1 MKITKHEVNG
11 DISIEF
17 KKFIVWFYPHRH
29 MNISHMKPKTL
40 IKGFLF
46 KSDSFGTSYMMDF
59 YFFKISWSRV
69 QKLQTQ
75 QYGKSKSVSGDRP
88 RL

>member
-1 MKITKHEVNG
+1 MSIKTRKFENG
-11 DISIEF
+11 DIFIEF

-46 KSDSFGTSYMMDF
+46 KSEYYGTSYMMDF
-59 YFFKISWSRV
+59 YFFKISFSPA
-69 QKLQTQ
+69 QKH
-75 QYGKSKSVSGDRP
+75 
-88 RL
+88 

>member
-1 MKITKHEVNG
+1 MSIKTRKFENG
-11 DISIEF
+11 DIFIEF

-46 KSDSFGTSYMMDF
+46 KSECITE
-59 YFFKISWSRV
+59 
-69 QKLQTQ
+69 
-75 QYGKSKSVSGDRP
+75 
-88 RL
+88 RLT

>member
-1 MKITKHEVNG
+1 MKITKHEVKG
-11 DISIEF
+11 DFLIEF

-46 KSDSFGTSYMMDF
+46 KSESFGTSYMMDF

-69 QKLQTQ
+69 QKL
-75 QYGKSKSVSGDRP
+75 
-88 RL
+88 

>member
-1 MKITKHEVNG
+1 MKINKRNGTG
-11 DISIEF
+11 DILIEF
-17 KKFIVWFYPHRH
+17 KKYRFWLYPHRH

-46 KSDSFGTSYMMDF
+46 KSELFGTSYMMDF

-69 QKLQTQ
+69 QKL
-75 QYGKSKSVSGDRP
+75 
-88 RL
+88 

>member
-1 MKITKHEVNG
+1 MKITKHKSKG
-11 DISIEF
+11 DILIEF
-17 KKFIVWFYPHRH
+17 KKFRVWLYPHIH
-29 MNISHMKPKTL
+29 MNTAHMKPKTL

-69 QKLQTQ
+69 QKL
-75 QYGKSKSVSGDRP
+75 
-88 RL
+88 

>member
-1 MKITKHEVNG
+1 MKINKRDITG

-29 MNISHMKPKTL
+29 MNTAHMKPKTL

-46 KSDSFGTSYMMDF
+46 KSELFGTYYMMDF
-59 YFFKISWSRV
+59 YFFKISWKRV
-69 QKLQTQ
+69 L
-75 QYGKSKSVSGDRP
+75 P
-88 RL
+88 F

>member
-1 MKITKHEVNG
+1 MKITKHEVKG
-11 DISIEF
+11 DILIEF

-46 KSDSFGTSYMMDF
+46 KSELFGTSYMMDF
-59 YFFKISWSRV
+59 YFFKISCSRV
-69 QKLQTQ
+69 KKL
-75 QYGKSKSVSGDRP
+75 
-88 RL
+88 